1 MFFVFVLSFSAP
13 GVVPSKTNETIS
25 NISSLERCKE
35 ENQILYQVK
44 YDMSKDLDN
53 CTNYI
58 QYLSDSKDK
67 AESIQNEFS
76 DYLEETS
83 TKLSN
88 CISEKE
94 NCKIMLDLRSNE
106 VEEHRFYANAYENL
120 YEETNKKELQVS
132 KSLNKTRLVLEK
144 CMKQNKYENFKLKEI
159 ITELQ
164 IQNDDPELEKCKI
177 EVKDLKNQLQTQI
190 DLSMSLTMCR
200 LENSKLNDRIND
212 LKDENDN
219 LFDKWWQNEIV
230 CNSSTHFITFE
241 YHT

>member
-1 MFFVFVLSFSAP
+1 
-13 GVVPSKTNETIS
+13 
-25 NISSLERCKE
+25 
-35 ENQILYQVK
+35 
-44 YDMSKDLDN
+44 
-53 CTNYI
+53 
-58 QYLSDSKDK
+58 
-67 AESIQNEFS
+67 
-76 DYLEETS
+76 
-83 TKLSN
+83 
-88 CISEKE
+88 
-94 NCKIMLDLRSNE
+94 MLDLRSNE